1 MTAALIIAAGKTN
14 RKDKFSPEKQL
25 GRITALERIV
35 MLFKLAGIQ
44 RIVVIGDED
53 ALPQKLVPSMN
64 LIFLTASA
72 NGEMLDSIKK
82 GLLYLQGKC
91 EEVLITSVD
100 TPMFSKQTV
109 HLLQNG
115 TEDVCIPACR
125 GKCGHPI
132 LLRERCFPGI
142 LSYHG
147 PDGLRGAVRAAR
159 LNRQTIE
166 TKDPGIL
173 AEGTLGTAYE
183 TLLKG
188 HDVMKMRA
196 SFRIKISR
204 ERDFYGPG
212 IHQLLQ
218 LTEESGSLSNACQHM
233 GISYSKGRKIIATME
248 EQLQLPVL
256 ETQQGGKTGGFSRLT
271 EESKKMMHTY
281 DAFLEEAEAALR
293 VIFEKHFSEFDK

>member
-1 MTAALIIAAGKTN
+1 M
-14 RKDKFSPEKQL
+14 
-25 GRITALERIV
+25 
-35 MLFKLAGIQ
+35 
-44 RIVVIGDED
+44 
-53 ALPQKLVPSMN
+53 
-64 LIFLTASA
+64 
-72 NGEMLDSIKK
+72 
-82 GLLYLQGKC
+82 
-91 EEVLITSVD
+91 
-100 TPMFSKQTV
+100 
-109 HLLQNG
+109 
-115 TEDVCIPACR
+115 
-125 GKCGHPI
+125 
-132 LLRERCFPGI
+132 
-142 LSYHG
+142 
-147 PDGLRGAVRAAR
+147 
-159 LNRQTIE
+159 
-166 TKDPGIL
+166 
-173 AEGTLGTAYE
+173 
-183 TLLKG
+183 LKG